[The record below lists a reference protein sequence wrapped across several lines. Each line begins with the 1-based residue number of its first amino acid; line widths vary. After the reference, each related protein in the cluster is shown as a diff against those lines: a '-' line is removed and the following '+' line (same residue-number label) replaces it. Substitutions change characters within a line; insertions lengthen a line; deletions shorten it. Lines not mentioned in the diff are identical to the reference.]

1 MSGAGRRTAR
11 RLRGRGLR
19 GRELVIVLIFA
30 VMIGLGAISWHLA
43 TLGLKDVVEYR
54 SPYSFPIGP
63 GNSTARVT
71 QRLVLVIVDGL
82 GFAGVDEMPV
92 LKDIGSRGAAF
103 SLLVSQPSLS
113 YPGWTTLLTGAPP
126 EISGVTTNAYR
137 GAVRVDSLFDAA
149 RRAGV
154 RTALIASEDWKVLFG
169 ASVVR
174 ATYVDATA
182 AAEVAA
188 SKKADD
194 EVLRAAL
201 GEIERGDARF
211 LVVHFS
217 SVDAAGHASGA
228 ASAAYGAASA
238 EVDARIGKILA
249 SLDLTS
255 DAIVVTSDHGH
266 TRRGGH
272 GGWEEN
278 VIWVPLVAA
287 GAGIVTPEHPSAE
300 ISWIPARHV
309 DVAPTC
315 AALLGTSVP
324 THSQGG
330 VLFEALDAAEHVVSE
345 RAIRQ
350 AEARRA
356 FAEGYLRVLG
366 RRLPA
371 IEPASSAALLH
382 NDSKYTEATELALE
396 IDGRI
401 VKAIS
406 GARERLLGMG
416 RLVSIPA
423 SAVVLGGLA
432 WGLALLAGGSARNMS
447 IPVMGAVIYFAAFY
461 GLVLVR
467 GIAFS
472 MSMFNSESEVM
483 PFFTWR
489 MADSALCGMV
499 AVAVSGWL
507 AWETRRR
514 PLDALLTGLT
524 CVYLI
529 VFALALQVATFVV
542 GDGVRFTHHLP
553 DLHRAFKYYVDLLQ
567 TTVIGVSSPVLTGLS
582 IGVWWLR
589 RCAEVS
595 PRGTRRRR
603 HHSMS
608 GGSRFG

>member
-1 MSGAGRRTAR
+1 MSGAVERTAR
-11 RLRGRGLR
+11 RLRSRGL
-19 GRELVIVLIFA
+19 GSRETVIVLAFA
-30 VMIGLGAISWHLA
+30 VMISLGAISWYLA
-43 TLGLKDVVEYR
+43 TLGLEDVVSYR
-54 SPYSFPIGP
+54 SPYPFPIEP
-63 GNSTARVT
+63 GEATARVT
-71 QRLVLVIVDGL
+71 RRLVLVIVDGL
-82 GFAGVDEMPV
+82 GFGGVDEMPV

-137 GAVRVDSLFDAA
+137 GAVPVDSLFDAA

-154 RTALIASEDWKVLFG
+154 KTALVASEDWKVLFG
-169 ASVVR
+169 ASVAR
-174 ATYVDATA
+174 ATYVNATA
-182 AAEVAA
+182 AADVAV
-188 SKKADD
+188 SKKTDN

-228 ASAAYGAASA
+228 ASAAYETASA

-249 SLDLTS
+249 NLDLTS
-255 DAIVVTSDHGH
+255 DTIVVTSDHGH
-266 TRRGGH
+266 TLRGGH
-272 GGWEEN
+272 GGWEED
-278 VIWVPLVAA
+278 VIRVPLVAA
-287 GAGIVTPEHPSAE
+287 GAGIVTPEHPGAE
-300 ISWIPARHV
+300 ISWMPARHV

-324 THSQGG
+324 THSQGR
-330 VLFEALDAAEHVVSE
+330 VLFEGIDAAPHVVSE

-350 AEARRA
+350 AAARRA

-366 RRLPA
+366 RRLPTV
-371 IEPASSAALLH
+371 EPVSSAALLH
-382 NDSKYTEATELALE
+382 NDGKYTEATELALE
-396 IDGRI
+396 IDSRM

-406 GARERLLGMG
+406 SARQRFLGAR

-423 SAVVLGGLA
+423 TVVVLGGLA
-432 WGLALLAGGSARNMS
+432 WGLAILAGGNARNMR
-447 IPVMGAVIYFAAFY
+447 IPVIGAAIYFAAFY

-489 MADSALCGMV
+489 MADSALCGML

-529 VFALALQVATFVV
+529 VFALAIQVAMFVA
-542 GDGVRFTHHLP
+542 GDGARFTRHLP

-567 TTVIGVSSPVLTGLS
+567 TTVIGASSPVLTGLS
-582 IGVWWLR
+582 VGAWWLR
-589 RCAEVS
+589 HHAEAS
-595 PRGTRRRR
+595 PMGVWRRR